1 MPSITERCVTTM
13 KEVIM
18 TGEGFKKLQEELEY
32 LKTEGR
38 DQAAEKIRV
47 ARGFGD
53 LSENSEYDEA
63 KNDQA
68 MLEARIAELEAQ
80 LKHARVLDESE
91 LTGEHVHVGSKV
103 VIKDKKGKKYT
114 YTISGA
120 TEADPFNGKISDES
134 PVGKAVMGL
143 KVGEKGE
150 AILPNGTTVIYTVVE
165 INK

>member
-1 MPSITERCVTTM
+1 
-13 KEVIM
+13 M
-18 TGEGFKKLQEELEY
+18 TGEGLKKLQEELEY

-38 DQAAEKIRV
+38 DQAAEKIRI

-68 MLEARIAELEAQ
+68 MLETRIAELEAQ
-80 LKHARVLDESE
+80 LKHVRILDESE
-91 LTGEHVHVGSKV
+91 MSGDHVHVGSKV
-103 VIKDKKGKKYT
+103 RIEANGKEYT

-120 TEADPFNGKISDES
+120 TEADPFSGRISDES

-150 AILPNGTTVIYTVVE
+150 AILPNGTTVIYTVLE
-165 INK
+165 ISK

>member
-1 MPSITERCVTTM
+1 M
-13 KEVIM
+13 KEVVM
-18 TGEGFKKLQEELEY
+18 TSEGLKKLQEELEY

-80 LKHARVLDESE
+80 MKHVRVLDESE
-91 LTGEHVHVGSKV
+91 LNSEHVHVGSKV
-103 VIKDKKGKKYT
+103 RIADANGKEYS
-114 YTISGA
+114 YAISGA
-120 TEADPFNGKISDES
+120 TEADPFHGKISDES
-134 PVGKAVMGL
+134 PVGKAIVGL
-143 KVGEKGE
+143 RVGETGE
-150 AILPNGTTVIYTVVE
+150 AILPNGTTVAYTVLE
-165 INK
+165 ISK